1 LQTVPES
8 EPVFENPAASSSA
21 SALQETAR
29 MAGAKNCVYVLK
41 SLGARPRYYTGLT
54 SHVPSRLAQHNA
66 GLCSHTASGRPWEVD
81 VVIDFADEA
90 RARRFERYLK
100 SGSGNAFAVRHLR

>member
-1 LQTVPES
+1 MILAGWPGFCAGMVG
-8 EPVFENPAASSSA
+8 VHFA
-21 SALQETAR
+21 
-29 MAGAKNCVYVLK
+29 MAQGMPGAKKCVYVLR
-41 SLGARPRYYTGLT
+41 SAGASPRYYTGLT

-66 GLCSHTASGRPWEVD
+66 GLCRHTASGRPWEVD

-100 SGSGNAFAVRHLR
+100 SGSGLAFAQRHLR